1 MKEELLSNKVYA
13 EIRGKII
20 SNQLVPGARLKEDAW
35 AKKMEV
41 SRVAVREALNRLFG
55 ENLVNKGERGGY
67 FVKSLNTEDIREIR
81 ELREVLE
88 LGALQLAC
96 DKLEENDLQELEK
109 ICDDFSNMVRN
120 GYFGGACEADVK
132 FHETLINTSRNQ
144 KLKNIYLSS
153 NIPLFHFK
161 LGRSSSHMDDY
172 EQTDKEHRA
181 ILDAL
186 KSRDFESAKSVLINH
201 LHRGELASLDE
212 ASA

>member
-1 MKEELLSNKVYA
+1 MSNRVYE

-20 SNQLVPGARLKEDAW
+20 SNQLVPGTRLKEDAW

-55 ENLVNKGERGGY
+55 ENLVRKGERGGY
-67 FVKSLNTEDIREIR
+67 FVKSLNTDDIREIR

-96 DKLEENDLQELEK
+96 GKLEDEHLQELEK
-109 ICDDFSNMVRN
+109 ICDDFSGMVTS

-132 FHETLINTSRNQ
+132 FHETLINIAGNQ

-161 LGRSSSHMDDY
+161 LGRASSHMDDY
-172 EQTDKEHRA
+172 EQTDKEHRE
-181 ILDAL
+181 ILAAL
-186 KSRDFESAKSVLINH
+186 KSKDFECAKRVLSAH
-201 LHRGELASLDE
+201 LHRGELESLDE
-212 ASA
+212 S